1 MKKIKYSNLLVLG
14 IFIYIIFNFLS
25 SIIGKNIQTLVLENE
40 KAEMK
45 ISRKCLIVR
54 DEYLL
59 KSNVGGKLN
68 LLVKEGEKI
77 TKSQEVANI
86 YGDVDYNID
95 EKISDLNEE
104 IEKIKKGEINI
115 SKDDISNF
123 NKEIESTVSNIQ
135 LDLLNKDYSKIKEYK
150 ETLNKYVQD
159 KNKLVNNGI
168 DSAKLAVKEDEK
180 KILENQKANNVSTY
194 ESSISGIIS
203 YKYDGKEEKYNYNN
217 LENITKSDIEKEKN
231 EYKSVENNSDKIKED
246 SVILR
251 VINNHNSY
259 IYTYVDKNE
268 KKYFEEN
275 ESIVLR
281 SGDNEIQATVYK
293 VYEENDNFIA
303 IFKINNQNI
312 GIYDTRVEEFDII
325 YKQIEGIKIPKYAI
339 KNIDGKEGVYVV
351 SEENKTP
358 SFVELKGV
366 TYEDDEFKYID
377 YYKNQVNEIDTVD
390 LYDKIILKPNFINTK
405 MKIE

>member
-14 IFIYIIFNFLS
+14 IFIYIIFNFFS

-194 ESSISGIIS
+194 ESSISGIVS

-268 KKYFEEN
+268 KKYFNEN
-275 ESIVLR
+275 ESIILR

-358 SFVELKGV
+358 YFVELNGV

>member
-194 ESSISGIIS
+194 ESSISGIVS

-231 EYKSVENNSDKIKED
+231 EYKSVESNSDKIKED

>member
-1 MKKIKYSNLLVLG
+1 M
-14 IFIYIIFNFLS
+14 
-25 SIIGKNIQTLVLENE
+25 
-40 KAEMK
+40 
-45 ISRKCLIVR
+45 
-54 DEYLL
+54 
-59 KSNVGGKLN
+59 
-68 LLVKEGEKI
+68 
-77 TKSQEVANI
+77 
-86 YGDVDYNID
+86 
-95 EKISDLNEE
+95 
-104 IEKIKKGEINI
+104 
-115 SKDDISNF
+115 
-123 NKEIESTVSNIQ
+123 
-135 LDLLNKDYSKIKEYK
+135 
-150 ETLNKYVQD
+150 
-159 KNKLVNNGI
+159 
-168 DSAKLAVKEDEK
+168 
-180 KILENQKANNVSTY
+180 
-194 ESSISGIIS
+194 S

-231 EYKSVENNSDKIKED
+231 EYKSIENNSDKIKED

-268 KKYFEEN
+268 KKYFNEN
-275 ESIVLR
+275 ESIILR

-358 SFVELKGV
+358 YFVELNGV

>member
-14 IFIYIIFNFLS
+14 IFIYIIFNFFS

-194 ESSISGIIS
+194 ESSISGIVS

-259 IYTYVDKNE
+259 VYTYVDKNE
-268 KKYFEEN
+268 KKYFNEN
-275 ESIVLR
+275 ESIILR

-358 SFVELKGV
+358 YFVELNGV

>member
-194 ESSISGIIS
+194 ESSISGIVS

-231 EYKSVENNSDKIKED
+231 EYKSIENNSDKIKED

-268 KKYFEEN
+268 KKYFNEN
-275 ESIVLR
+275 ESIILR

-358 SFVELKGV
+358 YFVELNGV

>member
-194 ESSISGIIS
+194 ESSISGIVS

-231 EYKSVENNSDKIKED
+231 EYKSIENNSDKIKED

-268 KKYFEEN
+268 KKYFNEN

-325 YKQIEGIKIPKYAI
+325 YKQIEGIKIPKDAI

>member
-1 MKKIKYSNLLVLG
+1 M
-14 IFIYIIFNFLS
+14 
-25 SIIGKNIQTLVLENE
+25 
-40 KAEMK
+40 
-45 ISRKCLIVR
+45 
-54 DEYLL
+54 
-59 KSNVGGKLN
+59 
-68 LLVKEGEKI
+68 
-77 TKSQEVANI
+77 
-86 YGDVDYNID
+86 
-95 EKISDLNEE
+95 
-104 IEKIKKGEINI
+104 
-115 SKDDISNF
+115 
-123 NKEIESTVSNIQ
+123 
-135 LDLLNKDYSKIKEYK
+135 
-150 ETLNKYVQD
+150 
-159 KNKLVNNGI
+159 
-168 DSAKLAVKEDEK
+168 
-180 KILENQKANNVSTY
+180 
-194 ESSISGIIS
+194 S

-231 EYKSVENNSDKIKED
+231 EYKSVESNSDKIKED

-325 YKQIEGIKIPKYAI
+325 YKQIEGIKIPKDAI

>member
-95 EKISDLNEE
+95 EKISNLNEE

-194 ESSISGIIS
+194 ESSISGIVS

-231 EYKSVENNSDKIKED
+231 EYKSIENNSDKIKED

-268 KKYFEEN
+268 KKYFNEN
-275 ESIVLR
+275 ESIILR

-358 SFVELKGV
+358 YFVELNGV

>member
-14 IFIYIIFNFLS
+14 IFIYIIFNFFS

-68 LLVKEGEKI
+68 LLVEEGEKV

-194 ESSISGIIS
+194 ESSISGIVS

-268 KKYFEEN
+268 KKYFNEN
-275 ESIVLR
+275 ESIILR

-358 SFVELKGV
+358 YFVELNGV

>member
-231 EYKSVENNSDKIKED
+231 EYKSVESNSDKIKED

-268 KKYFEEN
+268 KKYFNEN
-275 ESIVLR
+275 ESIILR

-325 YKQIEGIKIPKYAI
+325 YKQIEGIKIPKDAI

>member
-95 EKISDLNEE
+95 EKISNLNEE

-231 EYKSVENNSDKIKED
+231 EYKSVESNSDKIKED

-268 KKYFEEN
+268 KKYFNEN

-325 YKQIEGIKIPKYAI
+325 YKQIEGIKIPKDAI

>member
-14 IFIYIIFNFLS
+14 IFIYIIFNFFS

-194 ESSISGIIS
+194 ESSISGIVS

-231 EYKSVENNSDKIKED
+231 EYKSIENNSDKIKED

-268 KKYFEEN
+268 KKYFNEN
-275 ESIVLR
+275 ESIILR

-358 SFVELKGV
+358 YFVELNGV

>member
-95 EKISDLNEE
+95 EKISNLNEE

-180 KILENQKANNVSTY
+180 KILENQKANNVATY
-194 ESSISGIIS
+194 ESSISGIVS

-231 EYKSVENNSDKIKED
+231 EYKSIENNSDKIKED

-268 KKYFEEN
+268 KKYFNEN
-275 ESIVLR
+275 ESIILR

>member
-14 IFIYIIFNFLS
+14 IFIYIIFNFFS

-95 EKISDLNEE
+95 EKISNLNEE

-180 KILENQKANNVSTY
+180 KILENQKANNVATY
-194 ESSISGIIS
+194 ESSISGIVS

-259 IYTYVDKNE
+259 VYTYVDKNE
-268 KKYFEEN
+268 KKYFNEN
-275 ESIVLR
+275 ESIILR

-358 SFVELKGV
+358 YFVELNGV

>member
-59 KSNVGGKLN
+59 KSNVDGKLN
-68 LLVKEGEKI
+68 LLVEEGEKV

-95 EKISDLNEE
+95 EKISNLNEE

-194 ESSISGIIS
+194 ESSISGIVS

-231 EYKSVENNSDKIKED
+231 EYKSIENNSDKIKED

-268 KKYFEEN
+268 KKYFNEN
-275 ESIVLR
+275 ESI
-281 SGDNEIQATVYK
+281 TVYK

-358 SFVELKGV
+358 YFVELNGV

>member
-194 ESSISGIIS
+194 ESSISGIVS

-231 EYKSVENNSDKIKED
+231 EYKSIENNSDKIKED

-268 KKYFEEN
+268 KKYFNEN
-275 ESIVLR
+275 ESIILR

-325 YKQIEGIKIPKYAI
+325 YKQIEGIKIPKDAI

>member
-180 KILENQKANNVSTY
+180 KILENQKANNVATY

-231 EYKSVENNSDKIKED
+231 EYKSIENNSDKIKED

-268 KKYFEEN
+268 KKYFNEN
-275 ESIVLR
+275 ESIILR

-325 YKQIEGIKIPKYAI
+325 YKQIEGIKIPKDAI

>member
-95 EKISDLNEE
+95 EKISNLNEE

-180 KILENQKANNVSTY
+180 KILENQKANNVATY

-231 EYKSVENNSDKIKED
+231 EYKSVESNSDKIKED

-268 KKYFEEN
+268 KKYFNEN
-275 ESIVLR
+275 ESIILR

-358 SFVELKGV
+358 YFVELNGV

>member
-194 ESSISGIIS
+194 ESSISGIVS

-268 KKYFEEN
+268 KKYFNEN
-275 ESIVLR
+275 ESIILR

-358 SFVELKGV
+358 YFVELNGV

>member
-95 EKISDLNEE
+95 EKISNLNEE

-231 EYKSVENNSDKIKED
+231 EYKSVESNSDKIKED

-268 KKYFEEN
+268 KKYFNEN
-275 ESIVLR
+275 ESIILR

-325 YKQIEGIKIPKYAI
+325 YKQIEGIKIPKDAI

>member
-194 ESSISGIIS
+194 ESSISGIVS

-231 EYKSVENNSDKIKED
+231 EYKSVESNSDKIKED

-325 YKQIEGIKIPKYAI
+325 YKQIEGIKIPKDAI

>member
-194 ESSISGIIS
+194 ESSISGIVS

-231 EYKSVENNSDKIKED
+231 EYKSIENNSDKIKED

-268 KKYFEEN
+268 KKYFNEN